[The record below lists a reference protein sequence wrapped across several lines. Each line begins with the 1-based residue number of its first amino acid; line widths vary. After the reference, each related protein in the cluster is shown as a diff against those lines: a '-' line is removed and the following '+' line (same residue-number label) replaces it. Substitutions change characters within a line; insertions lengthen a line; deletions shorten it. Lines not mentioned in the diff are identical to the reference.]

1 MERADLEQ
9 WKAREV
15 ARLLRLVETERR
27 YYQEIAASIPVGLLV
42 VSPDLTI
49 VSANRA
55 IRKIFGLAKS
65 PLRSP
70 LHTLFPAGLIDRV
83 MEVLRVGQP
92 QTNILVL
99 APQPLRVGIL
109 AITSW
114 DDESSQEIMICV
126 EDLTGA
132 EASGV
137 LVPGTATAVAPESP
151 ERRLLEDQLVQSERM
166 QAMTK
171 LAARL
176 AHDLNNMLMIVTG
189 HAEEL
194 MNNL

>member
-1 MERADLEQ
+1 MERAELKY

-70 LHTLFPAGLIDRV
+70 LHTLFPAAVVDSVVEI
-83 MEVLRVGQP
+83 LRGGER
-92 QTNILVL
+92 QTKIVSIPDTRL
-99 APQPLRVGIL
+99 PLRVGML
-109 AITSW
+109 AISSW
-114 DDESSQEIMICV
+114 DD
-126 EDLTGA
+126 
-132 EASGV
+132 
-137 LVPGTATAVAPESP
+137 
-151 ERRLLEDQLVQSERM
+151 
-166 QAMTK
+166 
-171 LAARL
+171 
-176 AHDLNNMLMIVTG
+176 
-189 HAEEL
+189 
-194 MNNL
+194 